1 MQPVARK
8 PSLYEAAFFVRKILG
23 CNAMG
28 KGFQLKKEFY
38 DAMRE
43 DGYVNEHDCLSRGAD
58 EYMDSIKA
66 RIARCGSIAGSKEF
80 Y

>member
-1 MQPVARK
+1 
-8 PSLYEAAFFVRKILG
+8 
-23 CNAMG
+23 MG
-28 KGFQLKKEFY
+28 KGFQIKREFY

-43 DGYVNEHDCLSRGAD
+43 EGYVNEQHCLQRGAD
-58 EYMDSIKA
+58 EYMDSMQA